1 MLTYPEVVAAFEAK
15 GWSVRLTDPDELLD
29 GEPLPLEE
37 GEEEDEEAFFPEQD
51 DTVDE
56 FVNTYEVIVDGKKLY
71 FELLGNEASKEVEF
85 ATMLRYDDEGAVVR
99 PWFPEEFPV
108 SVEEFIHAAETFH
121 ED

>member
-15 GWSVRLTDPDELLD
+15 GWSVRLTDPDEFLE

-37 GEEEDEEAFFPEQD
+37 EEENEESFFPEQD
-51 DTVDE
+51 ATVEE

-71 FELLGNEASKEVEF
+71 FELLGNADTKEIEF
-85 ATMLRYDDEGAVVR
+85 ATMLRYEEEDAVVR

-108 SVEEFIHAAETFH
+108 SVEDFIAAAETFY
-121 ED
+121 EE